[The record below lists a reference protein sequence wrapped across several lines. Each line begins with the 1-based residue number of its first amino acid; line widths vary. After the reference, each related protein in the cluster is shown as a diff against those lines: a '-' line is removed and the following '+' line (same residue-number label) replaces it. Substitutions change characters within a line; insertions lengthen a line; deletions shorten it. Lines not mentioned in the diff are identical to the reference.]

1 LTHVPRTQ
9 LGGLLGGALDLAV
22 GAGSAFI

>member
-1 LTHVPRTQ
+1 VNVPRTQ

-22 GAGSAFI
+22 GVGSAFI